1 MMHLVEARPD
11 FAQLDDASWDDITNR
26 GSVSRAAIT
35 MTEYGGDG
43 DTFTPDGFLQQDY
56 EAAWSIL
63 QAVSMDSTYLTKTE
77 YNLFTLLRQGNE
89 FSVYE
94 PEYWELFN
102 QTKRILRQSVEF
114 YLLERLCSQMASGDM
129 IPPFDP
135 SSSTPN
141 TLVLVDLK
149 DDIESFLRRFEKI
162 CAGRAKLTGFA
173 QLACFYAL
181 LVFGIAKSI
190 LIDAYSIRADYEE
203 PNPWE
208 EEDAVRITS
217 AYKALVSVFC
227 WSSKSDVV
235 LDPEIDQDDELGAAL
250 LETRAMVQSA
260 KWEGRGFRGMKEFL
274 LGLGSCFFADGS
286 YNGFFMQKFGKERI
300 PRNFTKGV
308 VAVNGN
314 SEGRSSYT
322 ILKESGSPHRGRHA
336 SDEIKL
342 APTVHVFSV
351 AQERDSFRRFD
362 GPKQRDSISF
372 FSPSPSKAR
381 FQDSPPE
388 STNGAHRLSISANQS
403 TFTFVSHDENEGQ
416 SVGRG
421 QSRRK
426 GALDAETL
434 RKARE
439 VRKLGACWNCW
450 VMKIPCSEGSICD
463 RCRKKA
469 SSPVYRL
476 CNRNPFTAYGDLLF
490 PDYLISDFST
500 QALQRYTDENTRGF
514 TGQTLNVVVTWG
526 EGTLKLR
533 ANPFLTLPNGI
544 MQTKYHSQ
552 DGHPLGVESLPVG
565 LTEAN
570 MVLLEQTCLEELENK
585 LANQD
590 FVSGVCCWRTADV
603 SRSILETVFRYY
615 DTMPV
620 KHPLIHTILELRLAI
635 RAISNPPI
643 FTDSSAK
650 MILYHIQ
657 TKYPSVEFYSS
668 RLLNRQLKHITF
680 KLCRQLA
687 FKALAKL
694 EKAVRSRDKG
704 FWPIY
709 FASMILLCSTIE
721 HDQILLNAHIQT
733 ARAAQPDMMM
743 GMDEEP
749 QKACQELEDGPC
761 AQLTHLFHAL
771 YRTGKR
777 DSGGLNPFRDEFELN
792 AEKHFDAPAMKMIR
806 EIKKNVFEKAEL
818 LRERDKPL
826 VLDMKPEDFAKR
838 NSGRLVAKFLLS
850 FLPLNEVRAL

>member
-56 EAAWSIL
+56 EAAWSVL
-63 QAVSMDSTYLTKTE
+63 QAVSMDSIYLTKTE

-114 YLLERLCSQMASGDM
+114 YLLERLCAQMASGDM
-129 IPPFDP
+129 IPPFDQ

-149 DDIESFLRRFEKI
+149 DDMESFLRRFEKI
-162 CAGRAKLTGFA
+162 CVGRAKLTGFA

-190 LIDAYSIRADYEE
+190 LIDAYSIRADYED

-208 EEDAVRITS
+208 EQDAVRITS

-227 WSSKSDVV
+227 WSSKSDIV

-260 KWEGRGFRGMKEFL
+260 KWEGRGVRGMKEFL
-274 LGLGSCFFADGS
+274 LGLGSCFFADGA

-300 PRNFTKGV
+300 PRTFAKGAV
-308 VAVNGN
+308 VVNGN
-314 SEGRSSYT
+314 SEARSNYT
-322 ILKESGSPHRGRHA
+322 RPKESGSPRPGRHF
-336 SDEIKL
+336 SDETKQ

-351 AQERDSFRRFD
+351 AQERESFRRFE
-362 GPKQRDSISF
+362 GSKQRDSVSF
-372 FSPSPSKAR
+372 LPSPSKAL
-381 FQDSPPE
+381 FQDTPRE
-388 STNGAHRLSISANQS
+388 STNGAHRPSISANQS
-403 TFTFVSHDENEGQ
+403 TFTFVSHDENEGH
-416 SVGRG
+416 SAGRG

-463 RCRKKA
+463 RCRKK
-469 SSPVYRL
+469 SNSPVYRL
-476 CNRNPFTAYGDLLF
+476 CNRNPFTAYAELLF

-500 QALQRYTDENTRGF
+500 QALQRYTAENTGGF
-514 TGQTLNVVVTWG
+514 TGQILNVVVTWG

-533 ANPFLTLPNGI
+533 ASPFLTLPNGI

-603 SRSILETVFRYY
+603 SRTILETVFRYY
-615 DTMPV
+615 DTMPA
-620 KHPLIHTILELRLAI
+620 KHPLIHTILQLRLAI

-650 MILYHIQ
+650 MILYHTQ

-687 FKALAKL
+687 FKALSKL

-709 FASMILLCSTIE
+709 FVSMILLCSTIE

-733 ARAAQPDMMM
+733 ARAAQPDMMV
-743 GMDEEP
+743 GMEDEP

-792 AEKHFDAPAMKMIR
+792 AEKHFDAPAMAMIR

-818 LRERDKPL
+818 LKERDKPL
-826 VLDMKPEDFAKR
+826 VLDMRPEDFAKR
-838 NSGRLVAKFLLS
+838 NSGRLVARFLLS